1 MNLYT
6 MNFQTSENENEWLHD
21 NSPKNHSELFNVEYT
36 TTGKNLFRRRFI
48 RVIKMLQ
55 KHKVDM
61 YHKKVKLL

>member
-6 MNFQTSENENEWLHD
+6 MNFQTSENEYEWLHD

-36 TTGKNLFRRRFI
+36 TTGKNLFRIRFI
-48 RVIKMLQ
+48 SVIKMLQ

>member
-48 RVIKMLQ
+48 SVI
-55 KHKVDM
+55 
-61 YHKKVKLL
+61 